1 MEKSYKEEIKKIMGE
16 GFTPVN
22 GEGNIINDLVY
33 ETGFGESFDSKDPVV
48 QRLSAENSCMG
59 DGRRSGILMGTNAT
73 MLDYP
78 QQIMPIPSAGDPDLG
93 YAVWGPANAMPS
105 AIFKAAASHPF
116 TASALDYMERTLFG
130 LGPKVMYRIS
140 RYSGGTVTH
149 EEVPYQDAEVYLRA
163 EITRL
168 YSKLDGLTDCDEGS
182 PIGFAE
188 NLLSKPNETK
198 SYKQKLVEATEQAL
212 ERAQNDLEKYLQTR
226 IKLERLLE
234 DNNIGL
240 LYKKW
245 IADSIRLGIC
255 YPMIGLSRG
264 KAGKWSP
271 EIVRV
276 EMRDACV
283 MRLEER
289 NPKNGLDIDHV
300 YYSEVWRDDSATKLV
315 SIEYVAYPCLMPE
328 HALKKLKRTV
338 DKNQRKKI
346 SERPYWFC
354 CPSYQPSPT
363 KPYYPQPSWWS
374 VFPSQVY
381 QYASTIIYDKASA
394 RRNSTMWGKILFI
407 NISYL
412 QQIFAQA
419 GEEGK
424 TKEGQKKIRQGI
436 YKRVEDFLRRRD
448 NNGKLLVMDS
458 YPSSDEKQMID
469 SVRIVDV
476 PAPSTAASTSA
487 SEIAEIASLIS
498 YSFGVNMDLVGSRP
512 GTSSSGSGTA
522 QRELHLLKNGQL
534 SSDRVCFTDFFN
546 NFVFR
551 FNGYD
556 PRFVMTVPYPTLTT
570 LDNSKTGIKVISD
583 NE

>member
-1 MEKSYKEEIKKIMGE
+1 
-16 GFTPVN
+16 
-22 GEGNIINDLVY
+22 
-33 ETGFGESFDSKDPVV
+33 
-48 QRLSAENSCMG
+48 
-59 DGRRSGILMGTNAT
+59 
-73 MLDYP
+73 
-78 QQIMPIPSAGDPDLG
+78 
-93 YAVWGPANAMPS
+93 
-105 AIFKAAASHPF
+105 
-116 TASALDYMERTLFG
+116 
-130 LGPKVMYRIS
+130 
-140 RYSGGTVTH
+140 
-149 EEVPYQDAEVYLRA
+149 
-163 EITRL
+163 
-168 YSKLDGLTDCDEGS
+168 
-182 PIGFAE
+182 
-188 NLLSKPNETK
+188 
-198 SYKQKLVEATEQAL
+198 
-212 ERAQNDLEKYLQTR
+212 
-226 IKLERLLE
+226 
-234 DNNIGL
+234 
-240 LYKKW
+240 
-245 IADSIRLGIC
+245 
-255 YPMIGLSRG
+255 
-264 KAGKWSP
+264 
-271 EIVRV
+271 
-276 EMRDACV
+276 
-283 MRLEER
+283 
-289 NPKNGLDIDHV
+289 
-300 YYSEVWRDDSATKLV
+300 
-315 SIEYVAYPCLMPE
+315 
-328 HALKKLKRTV
+328 
-338 DKNQRKKI
+338 
-346 SERPYWFC
+346 
-354 CPSYQPSPT
+354 
-363 KPYYPQPSWWS
+363 
-374 VFPSQVY
+374 
-381 QYASTIIYDKASA
+381 
-394 RRNSTMWGKILFI
+394 MWGKILFI

-534 SSDRVCFTDFFN
+534 SSDRVGFTDFFN